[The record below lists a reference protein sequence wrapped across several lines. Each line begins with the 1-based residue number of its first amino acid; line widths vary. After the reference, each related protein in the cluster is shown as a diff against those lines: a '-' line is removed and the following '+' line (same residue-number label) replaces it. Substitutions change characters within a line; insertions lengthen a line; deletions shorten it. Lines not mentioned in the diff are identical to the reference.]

1 MATLNALNEFVAGN
15 AAVAEEVNENFD
27 ALAEFVTTDVVHR
40 DGSQQ
45 MTGQLLLEN
54 ASPTQNNH
62 ATRKKYVDDQIA
74 AAVTAAVNANTHGS
88 YVFARVD
95 DNAYGGDTAWNQV
108 VSANVWTT
116 IKFEDLVQNV
126 GNDYDHASGVFTA
139 PKAGLYQVSFTI
151 GAAESSTTLFRTR
164 ILMGASTIFNGP
176 RIVPND
182 IAGQAEAGQY
192 AFITC
197 SHTVYVPADGM
208 TIKPQFNVDPGGT
221 YRPGKTLT
229 IAFLRTNN
237 A

>member
-15 AAVAEEVNENFD
+15 TAVADEVNQNFD
-27 ALAEFVTTDVVHR
+27 ALAEFVTNDVVHR
-40 DGSQQ
+40 DGSQPMQ
-45 MTGQLLLEN
+45 NPLVLED

-62 ATRKKYVDDQIA
+62 AARKKYVDDQI
-74 AAVTAAVNANTHGS
+74 TAAVNTNTHGS

-95 DNAYGGDTAWNQV
+95 DDAYGGDTAWNQDV
-108 VSANVWTT
+108 DANVWTT
-116 IKFEDLVQNV
+116 IKFEELVQNV

-151 GAAESSTTLFRTR
+151 GAAESSTVLFRTR

-182 IAGQAEAGQY
+182 IAGQADAGQY

-197 SHTVYVPADGM
+197 SHTVYVPAANM
-208 TIKPQFNVDPGGT
+208 TIKPEFSVDTDGV

>member
-1 MATLNALNEFVAGN
+1 MATVNNMNTFNAGEQAIAADVNANFTNLTDFVQD
-15 AAVAEEVNENFD
+15 E
-27 ALAEFVTTDVVHR
+27 VVHL
-40 DGSQQ
+40 DGSRQ

-62 ATRKKYVDDQIA
+62 AARKKYVDDQIVA
-74 AAVTAAVNANTHGS
+74 AIDANTHGS

-95 DNAYGGDTAWNQV
+95 DADYGGNSTWNQTV
-108 VSANVWTT
+108 TANDWTT
-116 IKFEDLVQNV
+116 IKFEELVQNV

-151 GAAESSTTLFRTR
+151 GAAESSTVLFRTR

-197 SHTVYVPADGM
+197 SHTVYVPAADM
-208 TIKPQFNVDPGGT
+208 TIKPQFNADPGGT

>member
-1 MATLNALNEFVAGN
+1 MGSVSGIVTFSNGTSADAD
-15 AAVAEEVNENFD
+15 EVNGNFT
-27 ALAEFVTTDVVHR
+27 ALKNFVEDQTVQK
-40 DGSQQ
+40 DGSVA
-45 MTGQLLLEN
+45 MSERLTLHG
-54 ASPTQNNH
+54 ADPTADNH
-62 ATRKKYVDDQIA
+62 AARKKYVDDQID
-74 AAVTAAVNANTHGS
+74 AAVAANTHGS

-95 DNAYGGDTAWNQV
+95 DNDYGGNIAWNQTV
-108 VSANVWTT
+108 TANTWTT

-151 GAAESSTTLFRTR
+151 GAAESSTVLFRTR

-182 IAGQAEAGQY
+182 IAGQADAGQY
-192 AFITC
+192 AFISC
-197 SHTVYVPADGM
+197 SHTVYVPAANM
-208 TIKPQFNVDPGGT
+208 TIKPEFSVDTGGT